1 MLSQAS
7 ALIKRFLGLNSPD
20 AQGKLIVNLGCGKV
34 LHSAWRNMDLSPGT
48 PGIEFIDLSRPLPF
62 VEHSLRAVYCS
73 HVLEHLPRGRVPRFL
88 AECARVLR
96 PNGILRLV
104 VPDLEAAVRE
114 YLLQLEGAIR
124 GEPGAEERHEWMMVE
139 LLDQL
144 TRRVSGGFMARWWRS
159 HPLAARELIEKRLG
173 GEAMEWIE
181 RFEEESKSGRRL
193 LTHTEIFELEDP
205 TKKAALQFNRRGEM
219 HRWMY
224 DRVSLSR
231 HLREAGFRDV
241 QVHQADTS
249 SIEDFVAYHLD
260 ADEQGK
266 VRKPDSLFI
275 EAKA

>member
-1 MLSQAS
+1 
-7 ALIKRFLGLNSPD
+7 
-20 AQGKLIVNLGCGKV
+20 
-34 LHSAWRNMDLSPGT
+34 
-48 PGIEFIDLSRPLPF
+48 
-62 VEHSLRAVYCS
+62 
-73 HVLEHLPRGRVPRFL
+73 
-88 AECARVLR
+88 
-96 PNGILRLV
+96 LRLV

-124 GEPGAEERHEWMMVE
+124 GEPGAEERHEWMIVE

-205 TKKAALQFNRRGEM
+205 TKKAALQFNQRGEM

-241 QVHQADTS
+241 QVCQADTS
-249 SIEDFVAYHLD
+249 GIEGFVSYHLD
-260 ADEQGK
+260 TNEQGK
-266 VRKPDSLFI
+266 VRKPDSIFI

>member
-1 MLSQAS
+1 MLPQAS
-7 ALIKRFLGLNSPD
+7 ALLKTFLGLNSPD
-20 AQGKLIVNLGCGKV
+20 LQGKLIVNLGCGKV
-34 LHSAWRNMDLSPGT
+34 FHPAWRNMDLSPGV
-48 PGIEFIDLSRPLPF
+48 PGIEFIDLSQPLPF
-62 VEHSLRAVYCS
+62 FEHSLKAVYCS
-73 HVLEHLPRGRVPRFL
+73 HVLEHLPRFRVRRFL

-96 PNGILRLV
+96 PSGILRVV

-114 YLLQLEGAIR
+114 YLRELEGAIR
-124 GEPGAEERHEWMMVE
+124 GEPGAEERHEWMTVE

-159 HPLAARELIEKRLG
+159 HPLVARELIEKRLG

-181 RFEEESKSGRRL
+181 RFEEESKGGGRL

-205 TKKAALQFNRRGEM
+205 TKKAALQFNQRGEM

-241 QVHQADTS
+241 QVCQADTS
-249 SIEDFVAYHLD
+249 GIEGFVSYHLD
-260 ADEQGK
+260 TNEQGK
-266 VRKPDSLFI
+266 VRKPDSIFI